1 MSRKK
6 RRRRQERA
14 DPVTNVKN
22 TAAETAGLMDDE
34 LLEWLGVR
42 TNRKKSI
49 QEATYYTCLRILSEA
64 IGKLPI
70 KYYQETERGKIR
82 AEPTE
87 VTRLLTRRPNPYMTP
102 TQLFTTVEA
111 NCQHYG
117 NGYIWIQRGTTDTPY
132 GPVWG
137 IKGLYPMQSSA
148 VTVWFDDAGVFGK
161 EGGLYYQYSD
171 PRTGRT
177 YMFSMWD
184 VVHIK
189 TWCTFDGIMGKSVS
203 DILRDTVGGS
213 LKSQEY
219 MNKLY
224 EQGLTAAM
232 ALQYTGDLDN
242 DRIRKLQRKFADKL
256 TGSAAAGK
264 VIPIPI
270 GLQLQPLNIK
280 LTDAQFFELK
290 KYSALQIA
298 AAFGIKPNQINN
310 YDKSSYANS
319 EMQQI
324 DFLTDT
330 ELYRLK
336 TWEEELNAKL
346 LLPSEIEQGRFYKFN
361 EKAILRTD
369 SKTQMEIVTGYVQNG
384 LYTPNE
390 GRELLD
396 KEWRPEGDVLMAN
409 GNYIPLE
416 MIGTQYSSDRNT
428 QEGGGDD
435 GNS

>member
-1 MSRKK
+1 MWPYFCSGK
-6 RRRRQERA
+6 
-14 DPVTNVKN
+14 
-22 TAAETAGLMDDE
+22 
-34 LLEWLGVR
+34 LLEWLGIR
-42 TNRKKSI
+42 TDRKKSI

-70 KYYQETERGKIR
+70 KYYQETDRGKIR

-117 NGYIWIQRGTTDTPY
+117 NGYIWIQRGTIDTPY
-132 GPVWG
+132 GSVWG

-203 DILRDTVGGS
+203 NILRDTVGGS
-213 LKSQEY
+213 LKSQDY
-219 MNKLY
+219 MNRLY
-224 EQGLTAAM
+224 DQGLTAAM

-242 DRIRKLQRKFADKL
+242 ERIKKLQRKFADKL

-319 EMQQI
+319 EMQPR
-324 DFLTDT
+324 
-330 ELYRLK
+330 EA
-336 TWEEELNAKL
+336 EEGK
-346 LLPSEIEQGRFYKFN
+346 FYKFN

-428 QEGGGDD
+428 QEGGGED

>member
-34 LLEWLGVR
+34 LLEWLGIR
-42 TNRKKSI
+42 TDRKKSI

-70 KYYQETERGKIR
+70 KYYQETDRGKIR

-117 NGYIWIQRGTTDTPY
+117 NGYIWIQRGTIDTPY

-137 IKGLYPMQSSA
+137 IKGLYPMQSST

-203 DILRDTVGGS
+203 NILRDTVGGS
-213 LKSQEY
+213 LKSQDY
-219 MNKLY
+219 MNRLY

-242 DRIRKLQRKFADKL
+242 ERIKKLQRKFADKL

-330 ELYRLK
+330 EL
-336 TWEEELNAKL
+336 
-346 LLPSEIEQGRFYKFN
+346 
-361 EKAILRTD
+361 
-369 SKTQMEIVTGYVQNG
+369 
-384 LYTPNE
+384 
-390 GRELLD
+390 
-396 KEWRPEGDVLMAN
+396 
-409 GNYIPLE
+409 
-416 MIGTQYSSDRNT
+416 
-428 QEGGGDD
+428 
-435 GNS
+435 